1 MTDSGMPKAV
11 VFVRRPSPYE
21 SFPGISMQEN
31 TLSMWVRGQGMGLL
45 RTYCC
50 TEPNYLPARDIID
63 AMVGYSIRSGVDAIV
78 FWTKDMLDDDSLGVL
93 AEVSYTY
100 GIDIWFIADSEEPW
114 SENDDDDGYDV
125 EDDDG
130 DCPQVDVFMVIS
142 KGVA

>member
-1 MTDSGMPKAV
+1 MTDGGMPKAV

-21 SFPGISMQEN
+21 AFPGISMQEN
-31 TLSMWVRGQGMGLL
+31 TLSMWVRGQGMDLL

-63 AMVGYSIRSGVDAIV
+63 AMVGYS
-78 FWTKDMLDDDSLGVL
+78 SLGVL

-125 EDDDG
+125 EDDDS
-130 DCPQVDVFMVIS
+130 DCPQVDVFVVIS